1 MQIDK
6 LLSHHGLTMNPF
18 VAEEARHDPVF
29 EQLLDE
35 SMPHHPDFAKILG
48 QVHRPSA
55 AVVFGEKGS
64 GKTAIRLHIGKQ
76 VRQHN
81 EQNPDSKALLV
92 PYDDLNPVL
101 DRVLKRKRTSR
112 KGARADV
119 EELLKQF
126 RLEEH
131 QDVILSLAMTR
142 LINGLLGENGGG
154 EDPTQLPADAVQS
167 IRKLPKRKRVDL
179 LVMAMLY
186 DAPRSGDVVQRFEKL
201 RKTLRIYRFFPLNW
215 RLNASLI
222 LSVIGGGGVGLE
234 WLCRHFDLFGG
245 KLLPPVYLYGAGALA
260 VLGLAG
266 LITWLMQTIKSNRL
280 AKKIHHETP
289 AIERT
294 IGQFKEML
302 PQISPKDLA
311 GQSWPAQGAEDAKNS
326 RYELTSNLMEIIPT
340 LGYTGMM
347 VLVDRLDEP
356 TVISSNAERM
366 RSVLW
371 PMLDNKFLQQPNIG
385 MKMLLPIELRHM
397 LVRESP
403 AFFQEARLDKQ
414 NLIERLTW
422 SGATLFDL
430 CTSRLR
436 ACQKE
441 GADEIYLTDLF
452 EADVSREMVVDALD
466 QMHQPRDAF
475 KFLYS
480 VIQEHCRMIPE
491 DQGKPLIARITLETV
506 RRDQARRVQEL
517 YRGLSP
523 A

>member
-6 LLSHHGLTMNPF
+6 LLSHHGLTLNPF

-29 EQLLDE
+29 EQLLEE

-48 QVHRPSA
+48 QIHRPSA

-64 GKTAIRLHIGKQ
+64 GKTAIRLHIGRQ
-76 VRQHN
+76 VRIHN
-81 EQNPDSKALLV
+81 NKNPESKALLV

-142 LINGLLGENGGG
+142 LVNCLVDEPGLGE
-154 EDPTQLPADAVQS
+154 DQTQLPANALNL

-179 LVMAMLY
+179 LALAMLY
-186 DAPRSGDVVQRFEKL
+186 DQPRSGDVVTRFEKL
-201 RKTLRIYRFFPLNW
+201 RKSLRIRRWFPLSW
-215 RLNASLI
+215 RLNGSLI
-222 LSVIGGGGVGLE
+222 MTVL
-234 WLCRHFDLFGG
+234 
-245 KLLPPVYLYGAGALA
+245 GAGALGVEA
-260 VLGLAG
+260 LSRKLFGGELIPLEYLIGAGIVGALGLGG
-266 LITWLMQTIKSNRL
+266 LVSWVLQTIKVNRL
-280 AKKIHHETP
+280 ARKIHHETP
-289 AIERT
+289 AVERT
-294 IGQFKEML
+294 VEQIKEML
-302 PQISPKDLA
+302 PQISPKDLT
-311 GQSWPAQGAEDAKNS
+311 GQPWPAQGAEDAKNS
-326 RYELTSNLMEIIPT
+326 RYELTGNLMEIIPT
-340 LGYTGMM
+340 LGYSGMM
-347 VLVDRLDEP
+347 VLVDRVDEP
-356 TVISSNAERM
+356 TVIASNADRM

-371 PMLDNKFLQQPNIG
+371 PMLDNKFLQQPGIG
-385 MKMLLPIELRHM
+385 VKMLLPIELRHM

-441 GADEIYLTDLF
+441 GSDPIYLTDLF

-491 DQGKPLIARITLETV
+491 DEGKPLIARITLETV

>member
-29 EQLLDE
+29 DQLLED
-35 SMPHHPDFAKILG
+35 SMPHHPVYAKILG
-48 QVHRPSA
+48 QVERPSA

-76 VRQHN
+76 VREHN
-81 EQNPDSKALLV
+81 EANPETKALLV

-101 DRVLKRKRTSR
+101 DRILKRQRQSR
-112 KGARADV
+112 KGAKADV
-119 EELLKQF
+119 EELLKSF
-126 RLEEH
+126 RLEDH

-142 LINGLLGENGGG
+142 LINGLLQENYGA
-154 EDPTQLPADAVQS
+154 EDPTQLPADAIS
-167 IRKLPKRKRVDL
+167 RLRKLPKRKRVNL
-179 LVMAMLY
+179 LVLAMLM
-186 DAPRSGDVVQRFEKL
+186 DQPRSGDVVQRFEKL
-201 RKTLRIYRFFPLNW
+201 RKMLRIHRLFPVSW
-215 RLNASLI
+215 RRNISLALLLGACSTLGFEWVCQNLLGSPLIPTQYLIGAGI
-222 LSVIGGGGVGLE
+222 LGVLALGGVISWISQCWKIG
-234 WLCRHFDLFGG
+234 
-245 KLLPPVYLYGAGALA
+245 
-260 VLGLAG
+260 
-266 LITWLMQTIKSNRL
+266 SL
-280 AKKIHHETP
+280 AKKIQHETP
-289 AIERT
+289 AIERST
-294 IGQFKEML
+294 AQFKQML
-302 PQISPKDLA
+302 PMISPTDLN
-311 GQSWPAQGAEDAKNS
+311 GQPWPTQGAEDAKNS
-326 RYELTSNLMEIIPT
+326 RYELTGNLMEIIPA
-340 LGYTGMM
+340 LGYSGMM
-347 VLVDRLDEP
+347 VLVDRVDEP
-356 TVISSNAERM
+356 TAIASNANRM

-371 PMLDNKFLQQPNIG
+371 PMLDNKFLQQPGIG
-385 MKMLLPIELRHM
+385 IKMLLPIELRHM

-441 GADEIYLTDLF
+441 GSDPVYLTDLF
-452 EADVSREMVVDALD
+452 EPDVSREMVVDALD

-475 KFLYS
+475 KFLYC

-506 RRDQARRVQEL
+506 RRDQAQRVQEL

>member
-6 LLSHHGLTMNPF
+6 LLSYHGLTMNPF

-29 EQLLDE
+29 EHLLQDA
-35 SMPHHPDFAKILG
+35 MPHHPDFAKILG
-48 QVHRPSA
+48 QIQRPSA

-64 GKTAIRLHIGKQ
+64 GKTAIRLHIGKA

-81 EQNPDSKALLV
+81 DANPQSKALLV

-101 DRVLKRKRTSR
+101 DRVLKRQRHSR

-119 EELLKQF
+119 ADLLKHF
-126 RLEEH
+126 RLEDH

-142 LINGLLGENGGG
+142 LVNGLLGENPGG
-154 EDPTQLPADAVQS
+154 EDPIQLPANAVQQL
-167 IRKLPKRKRVDL
+167 RKLPRRKRVDL
-179 LVMAMLY
+179 LVLAMLY
-186 DAPRSGDVVQRFEKL
+186 DQPRSGDVVLRFEKL
-201 RKTLRIYRFFPLNW
+201 RKRLRVRRMFTLNMRRNLALLLTLAAGGLYGWAWASHRFFGAEAMPMEY
-215 RLNASLI
+215 LI
-222 LSVIGGGGVGLE
+222 
-234 WLCRHFDLFGG
+234 
-245 KLLPPVYLYGAGALA
+245 GAGAAGVLA
-260 VLGLAG
+260 LGG
-266 LITWLMQTIKSNRL
+266 WFTWIKQLLKIGSL
-280 AKKIHHETP
+280 AKKIQHETP
-289 AIERT
+289 AVDRSV
-294 IGQFKEML
+294 GQLKEML
-302 PQISPKDLA
+302 PQIAPADMN
-311 GQSWPAQGAEDAKNS
+311 GQPWPAQGAEDAKNS
-326 RYELTSNLMEIIPT
+326 RYELTGNLLEIVPT
-340 LGYTGMM
+340 LGYSGMM

-356 TVISSNAERM
+356 TVIASNAQRM

-371 PMLDNKFLQQPNIG
+371 PMLDNKFLQQPGIG

-441 GADEIYLTDLF
+441 GADAIYLTDLF
-452 EADVSREMVVDALD
+452 EPEVSREMVVDALD

-491 DQGKPLIARITLETV
+491 DEGKPLIARITLETV
-506 RRDQARRVQEL
+506 RRDQVRRVQEL

>member
-29 EQLLDE
+29 EQLLE
-35 SMPHHPDFAKILG
+35 EAMPHHPDFAKILG

-64 GKTAIRLHIGKQ
+64 GKTAIRLHIG
-76 VRQHN
+76 RQIRLHN
-81 EQNPDSKALLV
+81 EKNPDAKALLV

-101 DRVLKRKRTSR
+101 DRILKRKRQSR

-119 EELLKQF
+119 AELLQKF
-126 RLEEH
+126 RLENH

-142 LINGLLGENGGG
+142 LVNGLLGENPGS
-154 EDPTQLPADAVQS
+154 EDPTQLPPDALS
-167 IRKLPKRKRVDL
+167 RIRKLPKRKRVDL
-179 LVMAMLY
+179 LVLAMLF
-186 DAPRSGDVVQRFEKL
+186 DQPRSGDVVQRFEKL
-201 RKTLRIYRFFPLNW
+201 RKSLRIRRLIPQNW
-215 RLNASLI
+215 RLNGSLL
-222 LSVIGGGGVGLE
+222 LSVIGAGAMGLE
-234 WLCRHFDLFGG
+234 WLSQKFMGG
-245 KLLPPVYLYGAGALA
+245 PLIPTTYLIGGGVLM
-260 VLGLAG
+260 VLGIAG
-266 LITWLMQTIKSNRL
+266 LIVWLMQTMKLSRL

-289 AIERT
+289 AVERSV
-294 IGQFKEML
+294 GQFREML
-302 PQISPKDLA
+302 PQFAPVDLN
-311 GQSWPAQGAEDAKNS
+311 GQPWPAQGAQDAKNS
-326 RYELTSNLMEIIPT
+326 RYELTGNLMEIIT
-340 LGYTGMM
+340 ALGFSGMM
-347 VLVDRLDEP
+347 VLVDRVDEP
-356 TVISSNAERM
+356 TAISSNADRM
-366 RSVLW
+366 RNVLW
-371 PMLDNKFLQQPNIG
+371 PMLDNKFLQQPGIG
-385 MKMLLPIELRHM
+385 VKMLLPIELRHM

-436 ACQKE
+436 ACQKP
-441 GADEIYLTDLF
+441 GSDAIYLTDLF
-452 EADVSREMVVDALD
+452 EPDVSREMVVDALD

-491 DQGKPLIARITLETV
+491 DEGKPLIARITLETV